1 MEPVARVRSF
11 NRTVTRQIGALDDH
25 FLGRDRSL
33 GASRLLFEIG
43 SHDGIELRA
52 LRTRLG
58 LDSGYASRLLR
69 SLEREKLIRIER
81 SPSDARVSRVHLTP
95 AGREELAD
103 LNRLSDA
110 AAAATL
116 EPLSESQ
123 REALISAMATVE
135 RLLTAG
141 TVQLE
146 VADPVSPS
154 AIYCLNRYYSE
165 LAKRFED
172 GYDPTRGIG
181 ASAEELTPPR
191 GYFVIARLNGQAIGC
206 GVIKCH
212 RDSGEIKRMWVDPNA
227 RGLGVGRRIL
237 ERLEA
242 IARERGLPMLR
253 LETNRT
259 LKEAQ
264 SLYRS
269 AGFEEVPAF
278 NHEPYADHWFAKRL

>member
-1 MEPVARVRSF
+1 
-11 NRTVTRQIGALDDH
+11 
-25 FLGRDRSL
+25 
-33 GASRLLFEIG
+33 
-43 SHDGIELRA
+43 
-52 LRTRLG
+52 
-58 LDSGYASRLLR
+58 
-69 SLEREKLIRIER
+69 
-81 SPSDARVSRVHLTP
+81 VSRVRITP

-110 AAAATL
+110 GAAATL
-116 EPLSESQ
+116 EPLSQPQ
-123 REALISAMATVE
+123 REALLSAMATVE

-141 TVQLE
+141 AVQLE

-154 AIYCLNRYYSE
+154 AIYCLNRYYAE
-165 LAKRFED
+165 LAKRFDE

-191 GYFVIARLNGQAIGC
+191 GYFVIARLNDRAIGC

-212 RDSGEIKRMWVDPNA
+212 PDFGEIKRMWVDPNA

-242 IARERGLPMLR
+242 IARERGLPLLR

-269 AGFEEVPAF
+269 TGFEEVPAF
-278 NHEPYADHWFAKRL
+278 NHEPYADHWFEKRL